1 LVQRSTLD
9 FAPYLAPYA
18 TFLVLVTV
26 GAPLALRV
34 ALPGALFGYFLVRG
48 GYPELRGG
56 RGPGRGAL
64 LDVLFGLGIAV
75 LWVAP
80 YLVFAALPRPDP
92 GEGFDPTQPFG
103 EAGRSLALA
112 VRLAGFAGVTPF
124 VEELFVRSF
133 LIRYVDVFDRGGDFR
148 EVPIGRFA
156 WRSFVVTSL
165 YFALSHARWE
175 WPVAL
180 ATGVLFNLWLYRR
193 RSLPAL
199 ILAHAVAN
207 AAIWAAVV
215 LAPAGLAT
223 PGGKPLDPW
232 IFL

>member
-1 LVQRSTLD
+1 LTRRSSLD

-18 TFLVLVTV
+18 LFLVLVTL

-34 ALPGALFGYFLVRG
+34 AAPGALLALFAWRG
-48 GYPELRGG
+48 SFPELRGY
-56 RGPGRGAL
+56 RVRSPGAL
-64 LDVLFGLGIAV
+64 ADGLFGLAIAV
-75 LWVAP
+75 LWVGP
-80 YLVFAALPRPDP
+80 YLALDALPRPAP
-92 GEGFDPTQPFG
+92 GEGFDPSAPFG
-103 EAGRSLALA
+103 ESGRSLALA
-112 VRLAGFAGVTPF
+112 VRLVGFAGVTPF

-148 EVPIGRFA
+148 ELPIGRFA
-156 WRSFVVTSL
+156 WRSFLVTSL

-193 RSLPAL
+193 RSLGAL
-199 ILAHAVAN
+199 VLAHAVAN

-215 LAPAGLAT
+215 SAPEGLAT
-223 PGGKPLDPW
+223 LGGRPLDPW

>member
-1 LVQRSTLD
+1 VAQRSGLG
-9 FAPYLAPYA
+9 FVPYLVPYA
-18 TFLVLVTV
+18 SFLGLVTL

-34 ALPGALFGYFLVRG
+34 ALPGVLFVYFLVRG
-48 GYPELRGG
+48 GYPELRGA
-56 RGPGRGAL
+56 RGIGARAL

-75 LWVAP
+75 LWVGP
-80 YLVFAALPRPDP
+80 YLVFDALPRPAP
-92 GEGFDPTQPFG
+92 GDGFDPSEPFG
-103 EAGRSLALA
+103 GSGRSLALA
-112 VRLAGFAGVTPF
+112 VRLVGFAGVTPF
-124 VEELFVRSF
+124 IEELFVRSF
-133 LIRYVDVFDRGGDFR
+133 LIRYVDVFDRGVDFR

-156 WRSFVVTSL
+156 WRSFAVTAL

-215 LAPAGLAT
+215 FAPAGLAT
-223 PGGKPLDPW
+223 LGGRPLDPW

>member
-1 LVQRSTLD
+1 LAQRPELG
-9 FAPYLAPYA
+9 FVPYLAPYA
-18 TFLVLVTV
+18 TFLVLVML
-26 GAPLALRV
+26 GAPLVLRV
-34 ALPGALFGYFLVRG
+34 AVPGTLFAFLAWRG
-48 GYPELRGG
+48 SFPELRGYRV
-56 RGPGRGAL
+56 RGPGPLA
-64 LDVLFGLGIAV
+64 DVLFGLAIAV
-75 LWVAP
+75 LWVGP
-80 YLVFAALPRPDP
+80 YLVLDVLPRPGP
-92 GEGFDPTQPFG
+92 GEGFDPARPFG
-103 EAGRSLALA
+103 ESGRSLALA
-112 VRLAGFAGVTPF
+112 VRLVGFAGVTPF

-193 RSLPAL
+193 RSLGAL
-199 ILAHAVAN
+199 VVAHAVAN

-215 LAPAGLAT
+215 FAPAHLAT
-223 PGGKPLDPW
+223 LGGTPLDPW

>member
-1 LVQRSTLD
+1 VAQRSELG
-9 FAPYLAPYA
+9 FVPYLVPYA
-18 TFLVLVTV
+18 GFLVLVTL

-34 ALPGALFGYFLVRG
+34 ALPGVLFACFAWRG
-48 GYPELRGG
+48 SFPELRGYRVRSLG
-56 RGPGRGAL
+56 VLA
-64 LDVLFGLGIAV
+64 DVLFGLGIAV
-75 LWVAP
+75 LWVGP
-80 YLVFAALPRPDP
+80 YLVFDFLPRPGP
-92 GEGFDPTQPFG
+92 SEGFDPTQPFG
-103 EAGRSLALA
+103 ESGRSLVLA

-124 VEELFVRSF
+124 LEELFVRSF
-133 LIRYVDVFDRGGDFR
+133 LIRFVDAFARGGDFR

-215 LAPAGLAT
+215 FAPAGLAT
-223 PGGKPLDPW
+223 LGGRPLDPW